1 MELVKEKRR
10 YFLYCLFCLKEI
22 FLTSV
27 FISMH
32 SVLNITPS
40 QYKYFYISKNI
51 LHTLFCLL
59 LKSWK
64 TFSVFLVL
72 EAKFGDHLLV
82 KLTTA
87 SHTKI
92 FMPSQK
98 SSSGFCYRGIFIVSF
113 FRLFS
118 RTYIVL
124 KWWSYTFNWA
134 MVVPSFCKIKLSQQG
149 LARVQR
155 WSDNG
160 HSKLSYI

>member
-1 MELVKEKRR
+1 MKEKRR

-124 KWWSYTFNWA
+124 KW
-134 MVVPSFCKIKLSQQG
+134 
-149 LARVQR
+149 
-155 WSDNG
+155 
-160 HSKLSYI
+160 